1 MSRVESEAIAA
12 TSEVDLRGL
21 ALDRT
26 ATDPFATSHRQHLL
40 SRYVLPI
47 LLLTGFV
54 SLATWASWEWIFPP
68 RRVTVTPVFTTTSAP
83 TRQGSTLF
91 QAAGWIEPRPTPVRV
106 AALAPGVVEALL
118 VVEDQPVAVGQPI
131 ARLIKD
137 DAQLTYERAAADLE
151 LRQAELEQTQA
162 ALLAAET
169 RLKNPVHLHAVFGEA
184 EALLAEVQTR
194 LQNLPFE
201 TRRAESDF
209 EAMRKGYEG
218 KLSAKGAI
226 AGAAIDVAKA
236 KADAAKALVEELHG
250 RADSLQREHEAL
262 TRRRDALRTQLEL
275 LTDEVRARDEA
286 DAEVKA
292 AVARVTQARVTVAEA
307 KLRLDRMTV
316 VSPIDGRVFRLIAHP
331 GARLG
336 GGGGGASQTSGHD
349 SSTVVTLYRP
359 GMLQVRV
366 DVRFE
371 DIPRVG
377 LNQAVRIDNP
387 ALEKPLT
394 GKVLFVSSEAD
405 IQKNT
410 LQVKVEIPD
419 PPAVFKPEMLVDV
432 TFLSQP
438 VAHRDGQSPSA
449 DSEADVR
456 ILVPANLI
464 HGQGDEAFVWIADR
478 SRGIA
483 VRQPVQC
490 GDQSAD
496 GLVEVHRGLNV
507 SSRLIVSGV
516 EGLADADPIRVA
528 GEDTGIGTATLPPD
542 S

>member
-1 MSRVESEAIAA
+1 MSGIESEAIDT

-26 ATDPFATSHRQHLL
+26 ATDPFAKAYRHHIL

-54 SLATWASWEWIFPP
+54 SLASWASWEWIFPP
-68 RRVTVTPVFTTTSAP
+68 RTVTVTPVFTTTAAP

-118 VVEDQPVAVGQPI
+118 VVEDQPVTVGQPI
-131 ARLIKD
+131 ARLITD
-137 DAQLTYERAAADLE
+137 DAQLTYERALADLE
-151 LRQAELEQTQA
+151 LRQAELDQTKA
-162 ALLAAET
+162 ALVAAET
-169 RLKNPVHLHAVFGEA
+169 RLKNPIHLHAVLGEA

-194 LQNLPFE
+194 RQNLPFE
-201 TRRAESDF
+201 TRRAESDC
-209 EAMRKGYEG
+209 EAMRKSYDG

-226 AGAAIDVAKA
+226 AGVEIDVAKA
-236 KADAAKALVEELHG
+236 KADAAKAFVEELHG
-250 RADSLQREHEAL
+250 RADSLQREHAAL
-262 TRRRDALRTQLEL
+262 TRRTDALNTQLEL

-286 DAEVKA
+286 DAEGKA
-292 AVARVTQARVTVAEA
+292 AIARVTQARVAVAEA

-316 VSPIDGRVFRLIAHP
+316 VSPIDGRVYRLFAHP
-331 GARLG
+331 GTRLG
-336 GGGGGASQTSGHD
+336 SGMTQMTGHD
-349 SSTVVTLYRP
+349 GSTVVTLYRP

-387 ALEKPLT
+387 ALKEPLT

-438 VAHRDGQSPSA
+438 VAIRDGQSSSA
-449 DSEADVR
+449 NRELNVR
-456 ILVPANLI
+456 ILVPGNLI
-464 HGQGDEAFVWIADR
+464 RSQGEETFVWIADQ

-483 VRQPVQC
+483 VRQPVEC
-490 GDQSAD
+490 GRPSAD
-496 GLVEVHRGLNV
+496 GLVEVQRGLNV
-507 SSRLIVSGV
+507 SSRLIVLGV
-516 EGLADADPIRVA
+516 EGLADGDSIRVS
-528 GEDTGIGTATLPPD
+528 GEDTGIGIATLPPD